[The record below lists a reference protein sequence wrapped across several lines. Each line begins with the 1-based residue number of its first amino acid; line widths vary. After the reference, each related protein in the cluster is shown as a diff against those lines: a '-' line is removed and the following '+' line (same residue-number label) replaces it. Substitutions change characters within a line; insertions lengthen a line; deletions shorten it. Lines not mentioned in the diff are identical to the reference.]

1 MRTGRR
7 AGFGVLPLT
16 LLAALV
22 ALAPTLAAA
31 GVISEVPLCLHAC
44 QSSLRAV
51 RFADEDGGTTQ
62 RARECRGA
70 LRQTSLY
77 LCTREHCGADDRI
90 EGLAALNAT
99 CEAEE
104 QGALLPP
111 FEDTVGKYTD
121 EDVARLERFDRT
133 GQPPVEPAEGPA
145 LPTERAWTS
154 WRDTLVRG
162 NQDLILGGRTEAG
175 ERRTLG

>member
-1 MRTGRR
+1 MTTGRR

-16 LLAALV
+16 LLALV
-22 ALAPTLAAA
+22 ALAPTLAEAS
-31 GVISEVPLCLHAC
+31 VISEVPLCLHAC

-51 RFADEDGGTTQ
+51 RFADEDRGTTQ
-62 RARECRGA
+62 RARECNGA

-77 LCTREHCGADDRI
+77 LCTREHCDVDDRI

-99 CEAEE
+99 CETEE

-111 FEDTVGKYTD
+111 FEDTVKRYTD

-133 GQPPVEPAEGPA
+133 GQPPLEPSEGPA
-145 LPTERAWTS
+145 LPTERAWKS
-154 WRDTLVRG
+154 WRDTLVCG
-162 NQDLILGGRTEAG
+162 TKL
-175 ERRTLG
+175 